1 MASSLFGRTSLRDIV
16 TSRVGNEVKVV
27 FGGKSTATDG
37 KTIKVADLPDSED
50 EIVRLTAEVSAYH
63 ESEHVRVL
71 QEVSKDRRSIFF
83 GAQDIGEMI
92 KRGLA
97 KAGLDKKHHNAFGT
111 LWNVFEDIRIDRR
124 ANDRWPGTT
133 EKYQQ
138 VEAHLW
144 EKLMKVFSKRDPI
157 SKVSLMAI
165 TKGRDM
171 YYETLGYNK
180 AAIKFDP
187 KDELIYRTTIGKLE
201 KKVAKMV
208 TVEDSMN
215 LALEALEILKNSFTP
230 PPPPPPPPPQP
241 PQDSEEG
248 EGDSQE
254 EESQGKGKG
263 KKSKPKDEEPEDSD
277 GEDEGE
283 SSDGGGDSSEGE
295 GEGDSSEDEGEEES
309 KGKGSKSDK
318 EEGDGEESEDS
329 GSGDDGDKN
338 DGDED
343 SDGEQ
348 GAGGDSSDESGG
360 DSEGAPE
367 DEGDSDGDGSEAG
380 EESGSGSSGDSSEGE
395 SDGLPEKDTKEK
407 GGSSSSVGA
416 KDKEEECPPDP
427 NAFDKH
433 SEVLD
438 VGEER
443 LDQLNAEADDY
454 YSVHPDIR
462 DTYRS
467 APAVN
472 QLVGNQWLAQGK
484 PYFGG
489 TEAKI
494 RTILM
499 DEKAPKVINSL
510 PRGKKLDTSHLY
522 RHNDYK
528 YGKQPQIWRTRLNG
542 SNIETAIRF
551 SLDESGSMSGQLWY
565 TQCSI
570 LSALCGILDTCNVK
584 YKVTGWTDGGSN
596 GNQSVQQ
603 ENPCQRN
610 WANQYRVYNDW
621 GVRLNPG
628 SLPDYPMDNGTP
640 TVDDIINGLTEL
652 STRREARKA
661 FVLFTDGE
669 PSYYGKMAPAAYNY
683 AKDMLDRARQAGY
696 KVFGFGLGVDQ
707 KHPLM
712 NFLFKEG
719 WVGIDTQANPG
730 DEAVKIME
738 RLREAFL

>member
-1 MASSLFGRTSLRDIV
+1 MTSSLFGRTSLRDIV
-16 TSRVGNEVKVV
+16 TSRVGSEIKVV

-37 KTIKVADLPDSED
+37 KKIKVADLPDSED

-63 ESEHVRVL
+63 EAEHVRVL
-71 QEVSKDRRSIFF
+71 QEISKDKKSIFF
-83 GAQDIGEMI
+83 GAQDIGDMI
-92 KRGLA
+92 KRGMA
-97 KAGLDKKHHNAFGT
+97 RANLDPKHNNAFGT

-144 EKLMKVFSKRDPI
+144 EKQMKVFSKRDPI

-180 AAIKFDP
+180 ASIQFDP
-187 KDELIYRTTIGKLE
+187 KDELIYRTTLGKLE

-230 PPPPPPPPPQP
+230 PPKPQP
-241 PQDSEEG
+241 SQDSEEG
-248 EGDSQE
+248 EGE
-254 EESQGKGKG
+254 EESKSKGKGKG
-263 KKSKPKDEEPEDSD
+263 KKSKPKKEEPEDN
-277 GEDEGE
+277 EDSEEEDSEGE
-283 SSDGGGDSSEGE
+283 SEGG
-295 GEGDSSEDEGEEES
+295 SSEDEEDSEGESEGGSSEDEENSEDEGES

-318 EEGDGEESEDS
+318 GEEDGEESEE
-329 GSGDDGDKN
+329 GSGEEPG
-338 DGDED
+338 GSGEE
-343 SDGEQ
+343 SDGAE
-348 GAGGDSSDESGG
+348 GGSD
-360 DSEGAPE
+360 
-367 DEGDSDGDGSEAG
+367 DGDGSETG
-380 EESGSGSSGDSSEGE
+380 EESGSGSSGDPSQGE
-395 SDGLPEKDTKEK
+395 SDGLSEEDSQEE

-416 KDKEEECPPDP
+416 SNQEETCPPDP
-427 NAFDKH
+427 NAFNKH
-433 SEVLD
+433 KDVLD
-438 VGEER
+438 LGGER
-443 LDQLNAEADDY
+443 LDQINEEADDF
-454 YSVHPDIR
+454 YSVHPDIK
-462 DTYRS
+462 DTYKG
-467 APAVN
+467 APSVN
-472 QLVGNQWLAQGK
+472 QALGNSWLAQGK

-494 RTILM
+494 RTLLM

-510 PRGKKLDTSHLY
+510 PRGKKIDTSHLY

-528 YGKQPQIWRTRLNG
+528 FGKQPQIWRTRLNG

-551 SLDESGSMSGQLWY
+551 SIDESGSMNGKSWN

-570 LSALCGILDTCNVK
+570 LAALCGILDTCNVK
-584 YKVTGWTDGGSN
+584 YKVTGWTDGGYVPSHTYP
-596 GNQSVQQ
+596 
-603 ENPCQRN
+603 ENNCQRN
-610 WANQYRVYNDW
+610 WANNYREYNDW

-628 SLPDYPMDNGTP
+628 VLPVRPMGYGTP

-652 STRREARKA
+652 STRREARKV
-661 FVLFTDGE
+661 FILFTDGD
-669 PSYYGKMAPAAYNY
+669 PSYCGKMASAAYNY

-696 KVFGFGLGVDQ
+696 KVFGFGIGVPQ
-707 KHPLM
+707 SHPLM

-719 WVGIDTQANPG
+719 WVGIDLNATPG
-730 DEAVKIME
+730 DQAVKIME

>member
-16 TSRVGNEVKVV
+16 TSRVGSEVKVV

-37 KTIKVADLPDSED
+37 KKIKVADLPDSED

-71 QEVSKDRRSIFF
+71 QEVSKDKKSIFF

-97 KAGLDKKHHNAFGT
+97 KAKLDPKHHNAFGT

-144 EKLMKVFSKRDPI
+144 EKQMKTFSKRDPI

-180 AAIKFDP
+180 AAIPFDP
-187 KDELIYRTTIGKLE
+187 KDELIYRTTLGKLE

-230 PPPPPPPPPQP
+230 PPPPPPQPQP
-241 PQDSEEG
+241 PQDSEGEEGEG
-248 EGDSQE
+248 EGD
-254 EESQGKGKG
+254 ESKGKGKG
-263 KKSKPKDEEPEDSD
+263 KKSKPKKEEPEDN
-277 GEDEGE
+277 ED
-283 SSDGGGDSSEGE
+283 SEGE
-295 GEGDSSEDEGEEES
+295 GEGEPEGGSSEDEEDSE
-309 KGKGSKSDK
+309 GKGSKSDK
-318 EEGDGEESEDS
+318 GEEDGEESEE
-329 GSGDDGDKN
+329 GSGDGESDGDKGSK
-338 DGDED
+338 GDPGSEGNSGEEPGGSGEE
-343 SDGEQ
+343 SDGAE
-348 GAGGDSSDESGG
+348 GESD
-360 DSEGAPE
+360 
-367 DEGDSDGDGSEAG
+367 DGDGSETG
-380 EESGSGSSGDSSEGE
+380 EESGSGSSDDPSQGE
-395 SDGLPEKDTKEK
+395 SDGLSEEDSQEK

-416 KDKEEECPPDP
+416 SNQEETCPPDP

-433 SEVLD
+433 KDVLD
-438 VGEER
+438 LGGER
-443 LDQLNAEADDY
+443 LDQINEEADDF
-454 YSVHPDIR
+454 YSVHPDIE
-462 DTYRS
+462 DTYQG
-467 APAVN
+467 APSVN
-472 QLVGNQWLAQGK
+472 QAQGNSWLAQGK

-494 RTILM
+494 RTLLM

-510 PRGKKLDTSHLY
+510 PRGKKIDTSHLY
-522 RHNDYK
+522 RHNDYRF
-528 YGKQPQIWRTRLNG
+528 GKQPQIWRTRLNG

-551 SLDESGSMSGQLWY
+551 SIDESGSMRGQSWH

-570 LSALCGILDTCNVK
+570 LAALCGILDTCNVK
-584 YKVTGWTDGGSN
+584 YKVTGWTDGGYMSN
-596 GNQSVQQ
+596 DVNQ
-603 ENPCQRN
+603 ENKCQRD
-610 WANQYRVYNDW
+610 WANKYREYNDW

-628 SLPDYPMDNGTP
+628 VLPVYPMDNGTP

-652 STRREARKA
+652 STRREARKV
-661 FVLFTDGE
+661 FILFTDGD

-696 KVFGFGLGVDQ
+696 KVFGFGIGVHQ
-707 KHPLM
+707 SHPLM

-719 WVGIDTQANPG
+719 WVGIDSQANPG